1 MSRNIYKIKK
11 FKHFEELQ
19 EINFFR
25 PLCCIIL
32 SKKIVKEKEFYINL
46 MTTLNVLA
54 HSSPY
59 ICIYIFNKD
68 KIKDTEEFKD
78 IDENKP
84 FFKMIFR
91 NIIHESF
98 GTEMDNFIP
107 TITEIIQKINISM
120 IHRIKQSFEH
130 PPQQEEPPQE
140 NQQQQNQQQPPQE
153 NQQPPIQQNQQQ
165 TLQQNQQPPIQ
176 QNQQQ
181 SPQQNQQQHIQQN
194 ENNIMQN
201 NNVNNM
207 NKSID
212 DETDSDVESSL
223 DEETK
228 KKLEELEK
236 KRKILESLE
245 N

>member
-32 SKKIVKEKEFYINL
+32 SKQIIKEKEFYKNL

-59 ICIYIFNKD
+59 VCIYIFNKD

-120 IHRIKQSFEH
+120 IHRIKQSFDP
-130 PPQQEEPPQE
+130 PPQQQEP
-140 NQQQQNQQQPPQE
+140 QQPPQE
-153 NQQPPIQQNQQQ
+153 NQQPPIQQN
-165 TLQQNQQPPIQ
+165 LQQPIQ

-181 SPQQNQQQHIQQN
+181 PIQQNQQQTIQQN
-194 ENNIMQN
+194 ENNIIQN

-212 DETDSDVESSL
+212 DESDSDVETSL

>member
-32 SKKIVKEKEFYINL
+32 SKQIVKEKEFYKNL

-59 ICIYIFNKD
+59 VCIYIFNKD

-120 IHRIKQSFEH
+120 IHRIKQSFDP
-130 PPQQEEPPQE
+130 PPQQQEP
-140 NQQQQNQQQPPQE
+140 QQ
-153 NQQPPIQQNQQQ
+153 PIQQNQQQ
-165 TLQQNQQPPIQ
+165 QSIQQNQQQPIQ

-181 SPQQNQQQHIQQN
+181 PIQQNQQQPIQQN
-194 ENNIMQN
+194 ENNIIQN

-212 DETDSDVESSL
+212 DESDSDVETSL

>member
-32 SKKIVKEKEFYINL
+32 SKQIVKEKEFYKNL

-59 ICIYIFNKD
+59 VCIYIFNKD

-130 PPQQEEPPQE
+130 PPQQQE
-140 NQQQQNQQQPPQE
+140 NQQTSPQQNQQM
-153 NQQPPIQQNQQQ
+153 
-165 TLQQNQQPPIQ
+165 
-176 QNQQQ
+176 
-181 SPQQNQQQHIQQN
+181 SPQQNQQQIQQQNQQPIQQQN

-201 NNVNNM
+201 NNVDNM
-207 NKSID
+207 NNSID
-212 DETDSDVESSL
+212 NESDSDVESSL
-223 DEETK
+223 DEKTK

>member
-32 SKKIVKEKEFYINL
+32 SKQIVKEKEFYKNL

-59 ICIYIFNKD
+59 VCIYIFNKD

-120 IHRIKQSFEH
+120 IHRIKQSFE
-130 PPQQEEPPQE
+130 PTPQQEEP
-140 NQQQQNQQQPPQE
+140 QQNQQQPIQQNKQQPIQE
-153 NQQPPIQQNQQQ
+153 NQQQPIQQNQQ
-165 TLQQNQQPPIQ
+165 
-176 QNQQQ
+176 
-181 SPQQNQQQHIQQN
+181 SPIQQN

-201 NNVNNM
+201 NDVNNM

-212 DETDSDVESSL
+212 DESDSDVESSL

-228 KKLEELEK
+228 KKLDELEK

>member
-25 PLCCIIL
+25 PLCCVIL
-32 SKKIVKEKEFYINL
+32 SNKIIKEKEFHKNL

-120 IHRIKQSFEH
+120 IHRIKQSFD
-130 PPQQEEPPQE
+130 PPP
-140 NQQQQNQQQPPQE
+140 QQNQQQPIQP

-165 TLQQNQQPPIQ
+165 PIQQQPPQQIQQPPIQ

-181 SPQQNQQQHIQQN
+181 PIQQN
-194 ENNIMQN
+194 ENNIIQN

-212 DETDSDVESSL
+212 DESDVSTSL

>member
-32 SKKIVKEKEFYINL
+32 SKQIIKEKEFYKNL

-59 ICIYIFNKD
+59 VCIYIFNKD

-120 IHRIKQSFEH
+120 IHRIKQSFDP
-130 PPQQEEPPQE
+130 PPQQQEP
-140 NQQQQNQQQPPQE
+140 QQSPQE

-165 TLQQNQQPPIQ
+165 PIQ

-181 SPQQNQQQHIQQN
+181 PIQQN
-194 ENNIMQN
+194 ENNIIQN

-212 DETDSDVESSL
+212 DESDSDVETSL

>member
-32 SKKIVKEKEFYINL
+32 SKQIIKEKEFYKNL

-59 ICIYIFNKD
+59 VCIYIFNKD

-120 IHRIKQSFEH
+120 IHRIKQSFD
-130 PPQQEEPPQE
+130 PPP
-140 NQQQQNQQQPPQE
+140 QQNQQQPPQQ
-153 NQQPPIQQNQQQ
+153 NQQQPPQQNQQQ
-165 TLQQNQQPPIQ
+165 PPQQNQQQPPQQNQQPPIQ
-176 QNQQQ
+176 QNQQ
-181 SPQQNQQQHIQQN
+181 PPIQQN
-194 ENNIMQN
+194 ENNIIQN
-201 NNVNNM
+201 NNVNNI

-212 DETDSDVESSL
+212 DESDSDVETSL

>member
-25 PLCCIIL
+25 PLCCVIL
-32 SKKIVKEKEFYINL
+32 SNKIIKEKEFHKNL

-120 IHRIKQSFEH
+120 IHRIKQSFD
-130 PPQQEEPPQE
+130 PPP
-140 NQQQQNQQQPPQE
+140 QQNQQQPPQQ
-153 NQQPPIQQNQQQ
+153 NQQQPPQQNQQQPPQQNQQQPIQQQPIQQNQQQ
-165 TLQQNQQPPIQ
+165 P
-176 QNQQQ
+176 
-181 SPQQNQQQHIQQN
+181 PQQNQQQPIQQN
-194 ENNIMQN
+194 ENNIIQN

-212 DETDSDVESSL
+212 DESDSDIETSL

>member
-32 SKKIVKEKEFYINL
+32 SKQIVKEKEFYKNL

-59 ICIYIFNKD
+59 VCIYIFNKD

-120 IHRIKQSFEH
+120 IHRIKQSFDP
-130 PPQQEEPPQE
+130 PPQQQEP
-140 NQQQQNQQQPPQE
+140 QQPPQE

-165 TLQQNQQPPIQ
+165 PIQ

-181 SPQQNQQQHIQQN
+181 PIQQN
-194 ENNIMQN
+194 ENNIIQN

-212 DETDSDVESSL
+212 DESDSDVETSL

>member
-25 PLCCIIL
+25 PLCCVIL
-32 SKKIVKEKEFYINL
+32 SNKIIKEKEFHKNL

-120 IHRIKQSFEH
+120 IHRIKQSFD
-130 PPQQEEPPQE
+130 PPP
-140 NQQQQNQQQPPQE
+140 QQNQQQPIQPNQQPPIQP

-165 TLQQNQQPPIQ
+165 PIQQQPPQQIQQPPIQ

-181 SPQQNQQQHIQQN
+181 PIQQN
-194 ENNIMQN
+194 ENNIIQN

-212 DETDSDVESSL
+212 DESDSDVETSL

>member
-32 SKKIVKEKEFYINL
+32 SKQIIKEKEFYKNL

-59 ICIYIFNKD
+59 VCIYIFNKD

-120 IHRIKQSFEH
+120 IHRIKQSFDP
-130 PPQQEEPPQE
+130 PPQQQEP
-140 NQQQQNQQQPPQE
+140 QQPPQE

-165 TLQQNQQPPIQ
+165 PIQ

-181 SPQQNQQQHIQQN
+181 PIQQN
-194 ENNIMQN
+194 ENNIIQN

-212 DETDSDVESSL
+212 DESDSDVETSL

>member
-25 PLCCIIL
+25 PLCCVIL
-32 SKKIVKEKEFYINL
+32 SNKIIKEKEFHKNL

-120 IHRIKQSFEH
+120 IHRIKQSFDP
-130 PPQQEEPPQE
+130 PPQQQEP
-140 NQQQQNQQQPPQE
+140 QQPPQE
-153 NQQPPIQQNQQQ
+153 NQQPPIQQ
-165 TLQQNQQPPIQ
+165 PPIQ

-181 SPQQNQQQHIQQN
+181 PIQQNQQPIIQQNQQQPIQQN

-212 DETDSDVESSL
+212 DESDSDVETSL

>member
-25 PLCCIIL
+25 PLCCVIL
-32 SKKIVKEKEFYINL
+32 SNKIIKEKEFHKNL

-59 ICIYIFNKD
+59 VCIYILNKD

-120 IHRIKQSFEH
+120 IHRIKQSFDP
-130 PPQQEEPPQE
+130 PPQQQEP
-140 NQQQQNQQQPPQE
+140 QQPPQE
-153 NQQPPIQQNQQQ
+153 NQQPPIQQPPIQQNQQQ
-165 TLQQNQQPPIQ
+165 PIQQNQQQPIQQNQQPPIQ
-176 QNQQQ
+176 QN
-181 SPQQNQQQHIQQN
+181 
-194 ENNIMQN
+194 ENNIIQN
-201 NNVNNM
+201 NNVNNI

-212 DETDSDVESSL
+212 DESDSDVETSL

>member
-32 SKKIVKEKEFYINL
+32 SKQIVKEKEFYKNL

-59 ICIYIFNKD
+59 VCIYIFNKD

-78 IDENKP
+78 VDENKP

-120 IHRIKQSFEH
+120 IHRIKQSFD
-130 PPQQEEPPQE
+130 PPP
-140 NQQQQNQQQPPQE
+140 QQPPQE
-153 NQQPPIQQNQQQ
+153 NQQPPIQQ
-165 TLQQNQQPPIQ
+165 PPIQ

-181 SPQQNQQQHIQQN
+181 PIQQNQQQPIQQNQQQPIQQN
-194 ENNIMQN
+194 ENNIIQN

-212 DETDSDVESSL
+212 DESDSDVETSL

-228 KKLEELEK
+228 KKLDELEK

>member
-25 PLCCIIL
+25 PLCCVIL
-32 SKKIVKEKEFYINL
+32 SNKIIKEKEFHKNL

-120 IHRIKQSFEH
+120 IHRIKQSFEP
-130 PPQQEEPPQE
+130 PPQQ
-140 NQQQQNQQQPPQE
+140 NQQQPIQQQPPQQNQQQPPQQ
-153 NQQPPIQQNQQQ
+153 NQQPP
-165 TLQQNQQPPIQ
+165 LQQNQQPPLQ
-176 QNQQQ
+176 QNQQPP
-181 SPQQNQQQHIQQN
+181 PQQNQQPPPQQN

-201 NNVNNM
+201 NHINNM

-212 DETDSDVESSL
+212 DESDSDVETSL

>member
-32 SKKIVKEKEFYINL
+32 SKQIVKEKEFYKNL

-59 ICIYIFNKD
+59 VCIYIFNKD

-120 IHRIKQSFEH
+120 IHRIKQSFDP
-130 PPQQEEPPQE
+130 PPQQQEP
-140 NQQQQNQQQPPQE
+140 QQPPQE

-165 TLQQNQQPPIQ
+165 PIQ

-181 SPQQNQQQHIQQN
+181 PIQQN

-212 DETDSDVESSL
+212 DESDSDVETSL

>member
-25 PLCCIIL
+25 PLCCVIL
-32 SKKIVKEKEFYINL
+32 SNKIIKEKEFHKNL

-120 IHRIKQSFEH
+120 IHRIKQSFD
-130 PPQQEEPPQE
+130 PPP
-140 NQQQQNQQQPPQE
+140 QQNQQQPPQQ
-153 NQQPPIQQNQQQ
+153 NQQQPPQQNQQQ
-165 TLQQNQQPPIQ
+165 PPQQNQQQPPQQNQQPPPQQNQQPPPQQNQQPPIQ
-176 QNQQQ
+176 QN
-181 SPQQNQQQHIQQN
+181 
-194 ENNIMQN
+194 ENNIIQN
-201 NNVNNM
+201 NNVNNI

-212 DETDSDVESSL
+212 DESDSDVETSL

>member
-1 MSRNIYKIKK
+1 
-11 FKHFEELQ
+11 
-19 EINFFR
+19 
-25 PLCCIIL
+25 
-32 SKKIVKEKEFYINL
+32 L

-59 ICIYIFNKD
+59 VCIYIFNKD

-120 IHRIKQSFEH
+120 IHRIKQSFE
-130 PPQQEEPPQE
+130 PTPQQEEP
-140 NQQQQNQQQPPQE
+140 QQNQQQPIQQNKQQPIQE
-153 NQQPPIQQNQQQ
+153 NQQQPIQQNQQ
-165 TLQQNQQPPIQ
+165 
-176 QNQQQ
+176 
-181 SPQQNQQQHIQQN
+181 SPIQQN

-201 NNVNNM
+201 NDVNNM

-212 DETDSDVESSL
+212 DESDSDVESSL

-228 KKLEELEK
+228 KKLDELEK

>member
-32 SKKIVKEKEFYINL
+32 SKQIVKEKEFYKNL

-59 ICIYIFNKD
+59 VCIYIFNKD

-120 IHRIKQSFEH
+120 IHRIKQSFDP
-130 PPQQEEPPQE
+130 PPQQPSQE
-140 NQQQQNQQQPPQE
+140 NQQQSIQQNQQQP
-153 NQQPPIQQNQQQ
+153 
-165 TLQQNQQPPIQ
+165 
-176 QNQQQ
+176 
-181 SPQQNQQQHIQQN
+181 IQQN
-194 ENNIMQN
+194 ENNIIQN

-212 DETDSDVESSL
+212 DESDSDVETSL

>member
-32 SKKIVKEKEFYINL
+32 SKQIVKEKEFYKNL
-46 MTTLNVLA
+46 MSTLNVLA

-59 ICIYIFNKD
+59 VCIYIFNKD

-120 IHRIKQSFEH
+120 IHRIKQSFE
-130 PPQQEEPPQE
+130 PTPQQEEP
-140 NQQQQNQQQPPQE
+140 QQNQQQPIQQNKQQPIQE
-153 NQQPPIQQNQQQ
+153 NQQQPIQQNQQ
-165 TLQQNQQPPIQ
+165 
-176 QNQQQ
+176 
-181 SPQQNQQQHIQQN
+181 SPIQQN

-201 NNVNNM
+201 NDVNNM

-212 DETDSDVESSL
+212 DESDSDVESSL

-228 KKLEELEK
+228 KKLDELEK